1 MHGSNL
7 SLPNGKLINYNN
19 NLYYG
24 ASNTQLATNNQINN
38 LQSQINN
45 IRSKYPLIYA
55 TSLNSTIEDININ
68 LSNNISSY
76 KILILY
82 LSVGGMN
89 GALTSPSFTSLSIS
103 NYSGGTY
110 LAKDDDAQQYICC
123 MFVNINDTNWIVFSS
138 STRNVNYDIQLVSLN
153 NDNNILNIHC
163 VSHMFSPVIAQ
174 CYGY

>member
-1 MHGSNL
+1 M
-7 SLPNGKLINYNN
+7 
-19 NLYYG
+19 YYG
-24 ASNTQLATNNQINN
+24 AYNTQLATNNQINN

-45 IRSKYPLIYA
+45 IRSKYQLIYA
-55 TSLNSTIEDININ
+55 ASFNSTTNDININ

-89 GALTSPSFTSLSIS
+89 GTLISPSFTSLST
-103 NYSGGTY
+103 GGPNNIF
-110 LAKDDDAQQYICC
+110 LAEDLGSSTQQYICC

-138 STRNVNYDIQLVSLN
+138 SARNTNYTIQLASLN

-163 VSHMFSPVIAQ
+163 NNYMFSPIIAQ
-174 CYGY
+174 CYAC

>member
-1 MHGSNL
+1 MNW
-7 SLPNGKLINYNN
+7 NN

-55 TSLNSTIEDININ
+55 TSFNSTIQDININ

-76 KILILY
+76 KVLILY

-89 GALTSPSFTSLSIS
+89 GVLHSPSFTLLNINSP
-103 NYSGGTY
+103 SGVY
-110 LAKDDDAQQYICC
+110 LAKDLGYNTQQYICC

-138 STRNVNYDIQLVSLN
+138 SVQNAYYTMQLASLN
-153 NDNNILNIHC
+153 SDNSILHIHC
-163 VSHMFSPVIAQ
+163 NGSMFSPIIVQ
-174 CYGY
+174 CYAC